1 MVVAEDKVVGVEMVM
16 KGEGFAED
24 ERVVE
29 EERADV
35 TSEAVVVVMGE
46 DLEDLQEEA
55 VEGFLVKIAIWVK

>member
-1 MVVAEDKVVGVEMVM
+1 MVVEMVM

-29 EERADV
+29 EERADLP
-35 TSEAVVVVMGE
+35 SEAVVVVMGE

-55 VEGFLVKIAIWVK
+55 VKGFLVKIVIWVK

>member
-29 EERADV
+29 EERADL
-35 TSEAVVVVMGE
+35 TSEAVVVVLMG
-46 DLEDLQEEA
+46 EDLQEEA